1 MLTPRRVALAAAE
14 ALAEGLLGLPVKE
27 KLVSRGSRRRA
38 VSKTKISASASL
50 SHTSVLGGGR
60 HCRLSVSSSVRSR
73 VRVVEVVASRKAEIA
88 KVRNS
93 LQTTVPQSRQAQ
105 SWQSLRH
112 QHSRPSE

>member
-38 VSKTKISASASL
+38 VPKTKISASASL

-60 HCRLSVSSSVRSR
+60 HCRDCRCR
-73 VRVVEVVASRKAEIA
+73 RRYG
-88 KVRNS
+88 RG
-93 LQTTVPQSRQAQ
+93 
-105 SWQSLRH
+105 
-112 QHSRPSE
+112 

>member
-38 VSKTKISASASL
+38 VSKTMISASALL

-60 HCRLSVSSSVRSR
+60 HCRLSVSLSVRSR
-73 VRVVEVVASRKAEIA
+73 VRSSVVSRKAEIA

-93 LQTTVPQSRQAQ
+93 LQTTVPQSKR
-105 SWQSLRH
+105 L
-112 QHSRPSE
+112 

>member
-38 VSKTKISASASL
+38 VPKTKISASASL

-73 VRVVEVVASRKAEIA
+73 VRVVVVVARQRSQKFEVL
-88 KVRNS
+88 KFD
-93 LQTTVPQSRQAQ
+93 TVPQ
-105 SWQSLRH
+105 
-112 QHSRPSE
+112 